1 VLLEIHYPSRA
12 TPTGTDHC
20 EITAFQ
26 AIGKSRTIAP
36 VSIEPVRRRRVA
48 SPASILASDGS
59 GGLVLRAEGN
69 WLVATAAEHDRDLH
83 SLELPRGRRVTLDL
97 GGIERLDTAGAWL
110 LLRTE
115 HDLAAR
121 GNAVAL
127 ANVPASFAPLLD
139 QVRAH
144 GVGTPLPDPIPPHHT
159 LLGFIARIGEISIAL
174 LYRAGAMLGFGGL
187 VASAI
192 GTLLRHPRRLR
203 TIAITVQ
210 MEQTGVNA
218 LPIVGLLSFL
228 IGIVFAYQG
237 ADQLR
242 RFGAEIYTVNLLG
255 IAILRELGVL
265 LTSIIIAGR
274 SGSAFTAQ
282 IGAMQVNQE
291 IDAMRTLGLDPI
303 EVLVVPRIFGL
314 VLTLPLLVLYANI
327 MGLVGGALM
336 AWATIGIPIPAF
348 LDQLRSAIT
357 AWTFWI
363 GIIKAPFFATIIALV
378 GCYEGFNVAGSADS
392 VGRLTTQSVVEAI
405 FLVIVADSAFSI
417 LFSLLR
423 I

>member
-1 VLLEIHYPSRA
+1 M
-12 TPTGTDHC
+12 
-20 EITAFQ
+20 
-26 AIGKSRTIAP
+26 
-36 VSIEPVRRRRVA
+36 A
-48 SPASILASDGS
+48 SPASIFASDGS
-59 GGLVLRAEGN
+59 DGLTLRAEGN
-69 WLVATAAEHDRDLH
+69 WLVATAAELDSRLH
-83 SLELPRGRRVTLDL
+83 ALQLPRGQRVTLDL
-97 GGIERLDTAGAWL
+97 AGIKRLDTAGAWL

-127 ANVPASFAPLLD
+127 ANISESFLPLIE
-139 QVRAH
+139 QVRAR
-144 GVGTPLPDPIPPHHT
+144 GSTAPLPDPIPSHHT
-159 LLGFIARIGEISIAL
+159 FLGFLARIGEISIGLSRRAL
-174 LYRAGAMLGFGGL
+174 SMLGFGGL
-187 VASAI
+187 VSTAI
-192 GTLLRHPRRLR
+192 GALLRHPGRLR
-203 TIAITVQ
+203 ATATTVQ
-210 MEQTGVNA
+210 MEQTGLNA

-228 IGIVFAYQG
+228 IGVVFAYQG

-265 LTSIIIAGR
+265 LTAIIIAGR

-282 IGAMQVNQE
+282 IGTMQVNQE
-291 IDAMRTLGLDPI
+291 IDAMRTLGLDPV
-303 EVLVVPRIFGL
+303 EVLVVPRLLGL
-314 VLTLPLLVLYANI
+314 GLTLPLLVFYADA
-327 MGLVGGALM
+327 MGLLGGALM
-336 AWATIGIPIPAF
+336 CWATLGISVPAF
-348 LDQLRSAIT
+348 LDQLRGAVT
-357 AWTFWI
+357 EWTLWI

-378 GCYEGFNVAGSADS
+378 GCYEGFNVSGSADS